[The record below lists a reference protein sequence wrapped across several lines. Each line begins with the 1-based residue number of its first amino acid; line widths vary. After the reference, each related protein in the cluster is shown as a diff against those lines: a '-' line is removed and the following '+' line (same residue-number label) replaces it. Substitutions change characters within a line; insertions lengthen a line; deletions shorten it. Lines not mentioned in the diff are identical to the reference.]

1 MESILYNSSLL
12 ERLSGLEKKKYLLSV
27 RILKFL
33 YFHGHNPVADI
44 CRHLKV
50 STPNGISM
58 LGELMDRNL
67 IEKKGYGAS
76 KGGRKPELYGLCKD
90 AFYILA
96 IDMNIHRTQISI
108 FNSNNERITEVH
120 EFYLELSND
129 RRTADYLVEEV
140 EKYLKDTGVDRNR
153 IIGTGVSFPG
163 LVDAP
168 KGKNHTYLNFG
179 EKPIAEFLK
188 EQLQLPVFVEN
199 DAKAVALAAWR
210 FGVARNQKDVLV
222 LLLDWG
228 IGLGMILN
236 GKLYRGDSG
245 FAGEFSHIPMVEDG
259 ESCICGKNGCLQ
271 TVAAGSALVKKARE
285 GILEGKSSLMSHF
298 AQENRLEEV
307 DLRAVVDAALK
318 GDQFAIHLLSDTGEY
333 LGKGIAILIQLF
345 NPGMIVLGG
354 KMAEAGHF
362 LTIPIQQAVNTY
374 SMHQISE
381 RVTIRKSDMGKDI
394 GLNGAMSVV
403 MEDVFDLLT
412 KYPVKS
418 KSATV

>member
-1 MESILYNSSLL
+1 MESILFNKVLL
-12 ERLSGLEKKKYLLSV
+12 ERLSGLEKKKFLLSV

-33 YFHGHNPVADI
+33 YFHGNNPVADI
-44 CRHLKV
+44 CRYLKI
-50 STPNGISM
+50 STPNGISI
-58 LGELMDRNL
+58 LGELMERDL

-90 AFYILA
+90 AFYVLGV
-96 IDMNIHRTQISI
+96 DMNIHRTQLSI
-108 FNSNNERITEVH
+108 FNSNNERITEIGK
-120 EFYLELSND
+120 FDLELDND
-129 RRTADYLVEEV
+129 RRTAEILVDEI
-140 EKYLKDTGVDRNR
+140 EKYLKKTGIDRDR

-168 KGKNHTYLNFG
+168 NGENHTYLNFD
-179 EKPIAEFLK
+179 EKPIASFLQ

-199 DAKAVALAAWR
+199 DAKAVTLAVWR

-245 FAGEFSHIPMVEDG
+245 FAGEFSHIPMVENG
-259 ESCICGKNGCLQ
+259 ESCICGKNGCLE
-271 TVAAGSALVKKARE
+271 TVAAGSSLVKRAKE
-285 GILEGKSSLMSHF
+285 GIIEGKSSLMAHF
-298 AQENRLEEV
+298 ADEQRLNEV
-307 DLRAVVDAALK
+307 DLATVVDAALK

-362 LTIPIQQAVNTY
+362 LTIPIQQSINTY

-403 MEDVFDLLT
+403 MEDVFDLLA
-412 KYPVKS
+412 KYPTKLKKAV
-418 KSATV
+418 T